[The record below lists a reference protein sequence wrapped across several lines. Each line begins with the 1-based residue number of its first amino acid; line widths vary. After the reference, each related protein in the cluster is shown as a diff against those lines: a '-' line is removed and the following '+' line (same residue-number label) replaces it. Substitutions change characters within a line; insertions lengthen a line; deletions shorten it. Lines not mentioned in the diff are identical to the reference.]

1 MILQTALM
9 PHQLP
14 AVNKLRPLRVGAL
27 FMEMGLGKSRTVIEL
42 ASNKAAAGKIDRV
55 LWFCPVS
62 LKETTRQEIHKH
74 VASATVNVFDHK
86 TEAGK
91 IPAAEWHVIGLESL
105 SSSDRVYLAALS
117 LVDDRTFVIVDE
129 SSYIKGHDS
138 NRTLRATKIAATAR
152 YRFILTG
159 TPITQGVVDLY
170 AQFKFLDT
178 RILGYKSFHQFE
190 ANHLEY
196 SDRYPGM
203 IVRSHNTAWLAA
215 KIAPYT
221 YQITKKECLPLPEK
235 IHTTRYFTMTL
246 DQRSAYEQA
255 KSEAFDDIADDD
267 DISSTVIF
275 RLFTV
280 LQQIVCG
287 FWNRRDP
294 DDWDDQQVIEFE
306 HDRLKQLVAT
316 IAEIGDAEKVI
327 IFAKYRRDVRAIAA
341 ALRQQHGES
350 CAALFFGDL
359 TPAERNE
366 DLQRFR
372 ATARFFIATQ
382 DCGGHGLTL
391 NESCK
396 VIFYNN
402 QFKFASRLQAE
413 DRNHRIG
420 QTRDVT
426 YIDLVCSDSIDERIQ
441 RCLAKKA
448 DVVEEFKAEVAKLRE
463 KRTFREAVKVAI
475 NQL

>member
-1 MILQTALM
+1 MLQTALM

-42 ASNKAAAGKIDRV
+42 AWLRFLTGKIDRV

-62 LKETTRQEIHKH
+62 LKETTRQEIGKH
-74 VASATVNVFDHK
+74 VSGACVNVFDHA
-86 TEAGK
+86 TEAGA
-91 IPAAEWHVIGLESL
+91 IPPAPWHVIGLESL

-117 LVDDRTFVIVDE
+117 LADDRTFVIVDE

-138 NRTLRATKIAATAR
+138 NRTLRATKIASQAR
-152 YRFILTG
+152 YRYILTG
-159 TPITQGVVDLY
+159 TPLTQGVVDLY

-196 SDRYPGM
+196 SDKYPGM

-235 IHTTRYFTMTL
+235 IHTTRYFHMTWQ
-246 DQRSAYEQA
+246 QRAAYEQA
-255 KSEAFDDIADDD
+255 KREAFEQITDEADFNGH
-267 DISSTVIF
+267 VIF
-275 RLFTV
+275 RLFTA

-287 FWNRRDP
+287 YWNRRDP
-294 DDWDDQQVIEFE
+294 DDYDTQLVHEYE
-306 HDRLKQLVAT
+306 HDRVKQLQAT
-316 IAEIGDAEKVI
+316 IAELPDCEQVI
-327 IFAKYRRDVRAIAA
+327 IFAKFRRDVRQIAE
-341 ALRQQHGES
+341 ALGSEACCFYGDMKLDERQ
-350 CAALFFGDL
+350 
-359 TPAERNE
+359 AELN
-366 DLQRFR
+366 RFR
-372 ATARFFIATQ
+372 SGARYFIATQ
-382 DCGGHGLTL
+382 DCGGLGLTL

-396 VIFYNN
+396 VIFYSN
-402 QFKFASRLQAE
+402 QFKYANRLQAE

-426 YIDLVCSDSIDERIQ
+426 YIDLICSGSIDERIQ
-441 RCLAKKA
+441 TSLAKKA
-448 DVVEEFKAEVAKLRE
+448 DVVEEFKAEVARLRE
-463 KRTFREAVKVAI
+463 KRTFREAVKTAI

>member
-1 MILQTALM
+1 MSLLTVLM
-9 PHQLP
+9 PHQP
-14 AVNKLRPLRVGAL
+14 AAVNKLRPLRVGAL
-27 FMEMGLGKSRTVIEL
+27 FMEMGLGKSRTIIEL
-42 ASNKAAAGKIDRV
+42 AWLRFLTGKIDRV

-74 VASATVNVFDHK
+74 VASPCVHVFDHK
-86 TEAGK
+86 TEQGA
-91 IPAAEWHVIGLESL
+91 IPPAAWHVIGLESL

-117 LVDDRTFVIVDE
+117 LADERTFVIVDE
-129 SSYIKGHDS
+129 SSYIKGHGS
-138 NRTLRATKIAATAR
+138 NRTLRCTKIAAQAR
-152 YRFILTG
+152 YRYILTG
-159 TPITQGVVDLY
+159 TPVTQGVVDLY

-196 SDRYPGM
+196 SDKYPGM

-221 YQITKKECLPLPEK
+221 YQVTKKECLPLPEK
-235 IHTTRYFTMTL
+235 IRTTRFFTMTAP
-246 DQRSAYEQA
+246 QRAAYEQA
-255 KSEAFDDIADDD
+255 KKEAFDQIADEADFNGH
-267 DISSTVIF
+267 VIF
-275 RLFTV
+275 RLFTA
-280 LQQIVCG
+280 LQQIVSG

-294 DDWDDQQVIEFE
+294 DDYDTQFVHEYE
-306 HDRLKQLVAT
+306 HDRVTQLQAT
-316 IAEIGDAEKVI
+316 IAELPDNERVI
-327 IFAKYRRDVRAIAA
+327 IFAKFRRDVRQIAA
-341 ALRQQHGES
+341 ALGDEA
-350 CAALFFGDL
+350 CCFYGDL
-359 TPAERNE
+359 KPDEREAELR
-366 DLQRFR
+366 RFR
-372 ATARFFIATQ
+372 DGRRFFIATQ

-396 VIFYNN
+396 VVFYNN
-402 QFKFASRLQAE
+402 QFKYAARLQAE

-448 DVVEEFKAEVAKLRE
+448 DVVEEFKAEVARLRDQ
-463 KRTFREAVKVAI
+463 RTFREAVKIAI